1 MLLTEIIEQRC
12 CEFVLVLK
20 LLVFLFLFDGHGRG
34 HEWVEWQGVEL
45 VVVGLAVTAA
55 DAVVIVVVFR
65 SRHGGS
71 FRRGDD

>member
-1 MLLTEIIEQRC
+1 MTEIIEQRC
-12 CEFVLVLK
+12 CDFVLVLK
-20 LLVFLFLFDGHGRG
+20 LLVFLLLFDGHGRG
-34 HEWVEWQGVEL
+34 HEWVERQGVEL
-45 VVVGLAVTAA
+45 VVVGLAVAAAA